1 MDLFSICLF
10 FLKVFTFFVSN
21 CYISRG
27 GFGVKLDAYE
37 EYLFQVSNELIKFL
51 VKNGASIQ
59 DAQDIVQESIV
70 KLLKI
75 DNVIPAEKI
84 KSWLYQ
90 VSINLY
96 YNLYNRRKK
105 YNEIINRYFTSNFDF
120 EEPEMD
126 YSILYTSLT
135 RLASKDRELLLLK
148 YEQNLT
154 IKEISVIL
162 NRPEQSLKTEL
173 YRARKRLSKIYLE
186 SEDNENGI

>member
-1 MDLFSICLF
+1 M
-10 FLKVFTFFVSN
+10 
-21 CYISRG
+21 
-27 GFGVKLDAYE
+27 KLDAYE

-84 KSWLYQ
+84 RSWLYQ
-90 VSINLY
+90 VSINFY

-105 YNEIINRYFTSNFDF
+105 YDEIINRYFTSNFDI

-135 RLASKDRELLLLK
+135 KLAVKDRELLLLK

-186 SEDNENGI
+186 SEDNENGV